1 VRNKL
6 AVALALAVAYLAV
19 SSMVFVPR
27 SVNDGMDITIGVKDG
42 EATMEYSVAGGRYM
56 RNLTSVALEVSRVH
70 QGPVHVLINEGLD
83 FRVKVSLQ
91 RMADHF
97 NNELPLY
104 GSSVQATV
112 IGTDGLPDVFSD
124 PQATLVVGP
133 GAYLPDYYSYP
144 ALEWVKSGGLWVG
157 IGAGSVPFVR
167 SSTDSGRPNATMSID
182 FMEAEYDGGAG
193 VSATPMAKALGL
205 RYVAP
210 SSLFRLGDL
219 EAEGGRSIGYEFDRG
234 EPLATAGVIAL
245 GNGSLLLVAGD
256 MLPPPLATGEEVLAW
271 DIIRIVLLNVPWWSG
286 NMRFE
291 VLPETRADLSG
302 SMVLPLAGSGYV
314 CCGLISNNDAYGGFK
329 VVCVPAYPA

>member
-1 VRNKL
+1 
-6 AVALALAVAYLAV
+6 
-19 SSMVFVPR
+19 M
-27 SVNDGMDITIGVKDG
+27 
-42 EATMEYSVAGGRYM
+42 
-56 RNLTSVALEVSRVH
+56 
-70 QGPVHVLINEGLD
+70 Q
-83 FRVKVSLQ
+83 VSLQ

-219 EAEGGRSIGYEFDRG
+219 EAEGGRSIGTSSTEAS
-234 EPLATAGVIAL
+234 PTTAGVIAL

-256 MLPPPLATGEEVLAW
+256 MPPPPLATGEEVLAW
-271 DIIRIVLLNVPWWSG
+271 DIIRS
-286 NMRFE
+286 
-291 VLPETRADLSG
+291 S
-302 SMVLPLAGSGYV
+302 S
-314 CCGLISNNDAYGGFK
+314 
-329 VVCVPAYPA
+329 